1 MPTQHT
7 IKQGE
12 HISSIAERYG
22 FEDYKLIWNHPDN
35 AELKKLRENPHVLF
49 PGDTISV
56 LDKEL
61 KVVDAATG
69 KKHTYKVKLHALKLR
84 VKLLNL
90 AADPVKDTPCKLS
103 LDSAAEEELTTD
115 GDGLVEKPIAR
126 SAKLAKLV
134 VNDADFSMKI
144 GHLNPIAEGDPV
156 ADDPANVDSG
166 WEQRLNNLGYVVPP
180 ADDRDDD
187 ELRSA
192 IEEFQCDHGMKAKGE
207 KDAPTRSK
215 LVEIHGS

>member
-1 MPTQHT
+1 MPTQH
-7 IKQGE
+7 IVKQGE

-22 FEDYKLIWNHPDN
+22 FEDFKVIWDHPDN
-35 AELKKLRENPHVLF
+35 AELKKLRDNPHVLF

-56 LDKEL
+56 LDKEP
-61 KVVDAATG
+61 KTVDAATG
-69 KKHTYKVKLHALKLR
+69 KKHTYTIKLKKLKLR

-90 AADPVKDTPCKLS
+90 AADPVKDTPCKVS
-103 LDSAAEEELTTD
+103 VDNAAEKELTTD
-115 GDGLVEKPIAR
+115 GEGLVEQPIAR
-126 SAKLAKLV
+126 NAKLAKLV

-144 GHLNPIAEGDPV
+144 GFLNPIAEGDPV
-156 ADDPANVDSG
+156 ADDPANTDTG

-180 ADDRDDD
+180 ADDRDPD

-215 LVEIHGS
+215 LLQIHGS